1 MGSENIKL
9 GSDVVSEFL
18 DSLQGDEAIDADT
31 LAAVHNLFKT
41 GKLSR
46 IRLLHA
52 LEALRASPIAQGN
65 NAASEGD
72 APGDD

>member
-1 MGSENIKL
+1 MGSEDIKL

-31 LAAVHNLFKT
+31 LAVVHNLFKT

-46 IRLLHA
+46 IRLFLA

-65 NAASEGD
+65 NAPSEGD

>member
-1 MGSENIKL
+1 MGSEDIRS
-9 GSDVVSEFL
+9 GSEVVSEFL
-18 DSLQGDEAIDADT
+18 DSLQGEEAIDADT

-46 IRLLHA
+46 IQLLRA